1 MSAATAVTVQPDL
14 GHVEQRLAEVSASL
28 NRATGGQALCRID
41 GTGGTAKSFEGRMAV
56 LLEVRRLL
64 RRDPGADPTPVLE
77 RWRADLRTRTEHGS
91 SPAWLDYLAGGVA
104 ELEHLTGAAAPPTDE
119 GDRT

>member
-1 MSAATAVTVQPDL
+1 MSAATAVTVQPEL

-28 NRATGGQALCRID
+28 NQATGGQALCRID

-64 RRDPGADPTPVLE
+64 RRDPGADLAPVLD
-77 RWRADLRTRTEHGS
+77 RWRADLGTRTERGS
-91 SPAWLDYLAGGVA
+91 SPAWLDYLAGGVS
-104 ELEHLTGAAAPPTDE
+104 ELEHLTGATAPPADE
-119 GDRT
+119 GDFT

>member
-1 MSAATAVTVQPDL
+1 MSGRTAVSVQPDL
-14 GHVEQRLAEVSASL
+14 GHVEQRLAEVTASL
-28 NRATGGQALCRID
+28 SRATGGGALCRVD

-64 RRDPGADPTPVLE
+64 RRDTGVDLAPVLE
-77 RWRADLRTRTEHGS
+77 RWRADLRVRTARGS

-104 ELEHLTGAAAPPTDE
+104 ELEHLTGAADAQTDE
-119 GDRT
+119 GDCT

>member
-1 MSAATAVTVQPDL
+1 MSGAAVGVQPDL
-14 GHVEQRLAEVSASL
+14 GHVELRLAEVTESL
-28 NRATGGQALCRID
+28 NAATGGGALCRID

-64 RRDPGADPTPVLE
+64 RRDPEADLTPVLA
-77 RWRADLRTRTEHGS
+77 RWRADLSTRTERGS

-104 ELEHLTGAAAPPTDE
+104 ELEHLTGAAAPLTDG
-119 GDRT
+119 GDCT